1 MNSTDQKLVRN
12 VALLL
17 IGAALGAF
25 GFSAYVA
32 TSAGSP
38 FSRGFW
44 QSMKSSFER
53 NTSTATAC
61 IPTPETKDSDIFFL
75 TCGGIY

>member
-1 MNSTDQKLVRN
+1 MTDEKLVHKA
-12 VALLL
+12 ALLL
-17 IGAALGAF
+17 IGAVLGAF
-25 GFSAYVA
+25 GFSAYMS

-38 FSRGFW
+38 LSRGFW

-53 NTSTATAC
+53 NSPTAMAC
-61 IPTPETKDSDIFFL
+61 IPQTEDGDIFFL

>member
-1 MNSTDQKLVRN
+1 MTDEKLVHK

-17 IGAALGAF
+17 IGAVLGAF
-25 GFSAYVA
+25 GFSAYVS

-38 FSRGFW
+38 FSREFW
-44 QSMKSSFER
+44 QGMKSSFER
-53 NTSTATAC
+53 SSPTATAC
-61 IPTPETKDSDIFFL
+61 IPQEEEGDIFFL